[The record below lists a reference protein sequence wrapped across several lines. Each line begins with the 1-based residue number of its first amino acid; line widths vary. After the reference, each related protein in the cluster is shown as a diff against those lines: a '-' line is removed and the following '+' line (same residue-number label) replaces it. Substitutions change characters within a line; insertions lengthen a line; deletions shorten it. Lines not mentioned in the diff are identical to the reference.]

1 MSGPQ
6 LVAIVPSEDLLQSV
20 VEADRRFTLH
30 RVVYDLYA
38 RAFPARMGSLVI
50 NLIFCGGAG
59 EHQGQL
65 ALYSPSG
72 AALSITPFTFT
83 ARTFHLQ
90 AVALA
95 GVELPE
101 PGNYALSVEVDGQP
115 ALSAPLAVVSLKT
128 DGGGAP

>member
-38 RAFPARMGSLVI
+38 SAFPARLGSLVV

-59 EHQGQL
+59 EHQGRL
-65 ALYSPSG
+65 ALYAPFG
-72 AALSITPFTFT
+72 TALSLTPFTFT
-83 ARTFHLQ
+83 ARTFHVQ

-95 GVELPE
+95 GVELPA
-101 PGNYALSVEVDGQP
+101 PGQYTLAAELDGQP
-115 ALSAPLAVVSLKT
+115 ALSAPLAVVSLKN
-128 DGGGAP
+128 GGHE